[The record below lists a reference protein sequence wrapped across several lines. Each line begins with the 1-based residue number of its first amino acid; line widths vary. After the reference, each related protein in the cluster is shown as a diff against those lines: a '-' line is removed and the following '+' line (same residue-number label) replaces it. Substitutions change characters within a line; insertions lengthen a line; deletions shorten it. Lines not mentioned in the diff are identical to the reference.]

1 MQEEVE
7 NRTVTLMISTTK
19 LTGRVLKEA
28 LAKYL
33 AWQKAK
39 TAGKAKTGTEKQ
51 QGPVIPHG
59 KQTVKQLVGQNQGV
73 TNIEI
78 NDGNIRDFDRV
89 ARRYG
94 VDYAVKKDWT
104 GEMPKYLVFFK
115 AKDSD
120 ALIGAMTE
128 FTRKKEYK
136 RDHPSIVK
144 RLARG
149 MVKGI
154 QKIPERI
161 RSKRQEH
168 DR

>member
-28 LAKYL
+28 LSKYL

-39 TAGKAKTGTEKQ
+39 TTGKEKGRMTSPQ
-51 QGPVIPHG
+51 SSVIPHG

-94 VDYAVKKDWT
+94 VDYAVKKDRT
-104 GEMPKYLVFFK
+104 GELPKYLVFFK
-115 AKDSD
+115 SRDGD
-120 ALIGAMTE
+120 ALQAAFQEYTATVLKKKPSVI
-128 FTRKKEYK
+128 RKLREAAPLQKERTDK
-136 RDHPSIVK
+136 VRN
-144 RLARG
+144 RE
-149 MVKGI
+149 KGL
-154 QKIPERI
+154 ER
-161 RSKRQEH
+161 
-168 DR
+168 